1 MEQVDKP
8 TCETVT
14 CSNCLKRY
22 LTSDPEAIAKYREFD
37 FQCDNCQSDPPVEQV
52 AMPVYQDL
60 LAMSVVQVSEI
71 EGLKAGARTAQAEIG
86 RLEAAAKYCEDNHCD
101 VDEIERLRAALLK
114 EGIRSTE
121 RERAALEEAAK
132 IAEDGWELPEAIAAA
147 IRAKAK
153 EVQGE

>member
-1 MEQVDKP
+1 M
-8 TCETVT
+8 ETV
-14 CSNCLKRY
+14 SM
-22 LTSDPEAIAKYREFD
+22 A
-37 FQCDNCQSDPPVEQV
+37 
-52 AMPVYQDL
+52 VYQHL

-101 VDEIERLRAALLK
+101 VDEIEQLRAALLK

-132 IAEDGWELPEAIAAA
+132 IAEANAHGDCEVAEVIAAA

-153 EVQGE
+153 RSEVRGE